1 MTTPL
6 RSTTLHATHVQE
18 GAKMV
23 DFSGWHMPLQYEGIL
38 AEHAQVRGDQG
49 IFDVSH
55 MGEVDF
61 LGPGAQ
67 DAVQHLI
74 TNDVGRLSDLTSLY
88 TAVCLPS
95 GGIVD
100 DCIVYRLHDQHLRIV
115 VNAANIE
122 KDVAHFREHAG
133 QRCDVQDRSEEFALL
148 AVQGPN
154 AVAAVASLSHPDT
167 ANVPGFGLCETT
179 VAGVSVL
186 AARTGYT
193 GEDGFELF
201 VPGARAQD
209 VWAALRSAGAQP
221 IGLGARDT
229 LRLEAKLCL
238 YGNDIDETT
247 TPLEAAL
254 GWTVKLDA
262 APFVGADALRA
273 QKAEGVTRKLVGMK
287 VLDRGIPRPG
297 WEVRVGEEVVGKVT
311 SGGPAPTVG
320 GAVAIAYVETAHA
333 GIGTTLSLSKGRKS
347 VTAEVVKGPFY
358 LRNY

>member
-1 MTTPL
+1 
-6 RSTTLHATHVQE
+6 
-18 GAKMV
+18 MV

-74 TNDVGRLSDLTSLY
+74 TNDVGRLTDLTSLY

-154 AVAAVASLSHPDT
+154 AVAAVVEACL
-167 ANVPGFGLCETT
+167 
-179 VAGVSVL
+179 
-186 AARTGYT
+186 
-193 GEDGFELF
+193 
-201 VPGARAQD
+201 
-209 VWAALRSAGAQP
+209 
-221 IGLGARDT
+221 ARDVA
-229 LRLEAKLCL
+229 LDHAAADEREAAEREAAAH
-238 YGNDIDETT
+238 GRAEV
-247 TPLEAAL
+247 AAL
-254 GWTVKLDA
+254 GDGVVSLKGSLWSEDT
-262 APFVGADALRA
+262 GAMT
-273 QKAEGVTRKLVGMK
+273 ECFT
-287 VLDRGIPRPG
+287 
-297 WEVRVGEEVVGKVT
+297 W
-311 SGGPAPTVG
+311 
-320 GAVAIAYVETAHA
+320 
-333 GIGTTLSLSKGRKS
+333 
-347 VTAEVVKGPFY
+347 
-358 LRNY
+358 

>member
-1 MTTPL
+1 MTTPP
-6 RSTTLHATHVQE
+6 RSTSLHATHLQE

-23 DFSGWHMPLQYEGIL
+23 DFFGWHMPLQYEGIL
-38 AEHAQVRGDQG
+38 AEHARVREDQG

-61 LGPGAQ
+61 LGEGALA
-67 DAVQHLI
+67 AVQHLI
-74 TNDVGRLSDLTSLY
+74 TNDVSKLTDLTSLY

-100 DCIVYRLHDQHLRIV
+100 DCIVYRLNDRHLRIV
-115 VNAANIE
+115 VNASNIA

-133 QRCDVQDRSEEFALL
+133 DRCDIQDRSDEFALL

-154 AVAAVASLSHPDT
+154 AVASLASLTSPDT
-167 ANVPGFGLCETT
+167 AKVPGFALCETAL
-179 VAGVSVL
+179 AGVPVL

-201 VPGARAQD
+201 VPADRAAH
-209 VWAALRSAGAQP
+209 VWGALRETGAHP

-238 YGNDIDETT
+238 YGNDLDETT

-254 GWTVKLDA
+254 GWTVKLDT
-262 APFVGADALRA
+262 APFVGAGALRA
-273 QKAEGVTRKLVGMK
+273 QKAAGLSRKLVGLR
-287 VLDRGIPRPG
+287 VLERGIPRPG
-297 WEVRVGEEVVGKVT
+297 WEVQVDGAQVGRVT
-311 SGGPAPTVG
+311 SGGPAPTLG
-320 GAVAIAYVETAHA
+320 GAVAIAYVEIAHA
-333 GIGTTLSLSKGRKS
+333 AVGTTLSLCKGKKT
-347 VTAEVVKGPFY
+347 VAAEVVKGPFY
-358 LRNY
+358 RRNS